1 MIKPELRATRTREQ
15 ILDAA
20 RLVLVR
26 DGYERITT
34 RRIAEEAGV
43 NIATLHYYFG
53 TKEDLLTQTILYAQ
67 KWMHERLLAS
77 VAGATTFDEMMRRVF
92 AAMWE
97 VVRDQPGVLRFDLA
111 VRGFRDET
119 ARRQAQEMFRNNL
132 LMAEHMV
139 ACQLASSG
147 ALLPEGVTVTQI
159 AHYFVSA
166 VDGLLLNYCITRDEA
181 ATLAGLDLI
190 REHALLLLG
199 VGDIPAYPSHPAR
212 KQSHDER

>member
-1 MIKPELRATRTREQ
+1 MIKTELRSTRTREQ

-53 TKEDLLTQTILYAQ
+53 TKEDLLTQTVLYTQ
-67 KWMHERLLAS
+67 QWVHSRLLAS
-77 VAGATTFDEMMRRVF
+77 IEGATTLDEMLRRVF

-97 VVRDQPGVLRFDLA
+97 VVRNQPGLLRFDLA

-119 ARRQAQEMFRNNL
+119 ARRQSEEMLQKNVA
-132 LMAEHMV
+132 MAEQMIR
-139 ACQLASSG
+139 CQLASNGRS
-147 ALLPEGVTVTQI
+147 LPESYTVLQV
-159 AHYFVSA
+159 AHFFVSA

-199 VGDIPAYPSHPAR
+199 VNSAEESTL
-212 KQSHDER
+212 